1 MRFLHRLFFTIL
13 LGVSFCTLSAEASD
27 WRTLVRGTWVLHCHE
42 EDLEN
47 GRRVLSMADEALPR
61 MTGDFGLSSTE
72 TIHIVIAPSEQ
83 AFHRLTGGQIPE
95 WGSGAADPS
104 QAMIFLKSPRF
115 SRPEV
120 DLRQVVHHEL
130 SHVLLWMAVGFHPVD
145 RWFDE
150 GLAQMES
157 GEMGIRGGVLLARSL
172 LSGDIIWLDEVDEVL
187 KFRREKA
194 ALAYGESRAAVDYL
208 IASYGRESIVGIIQ
222 AIRSGKTMDNALQ
235 STIGVGFQDFQTDWY
250 HAMKQKYRW
259 YILLDFWVVFSVFL
273 VILFITAFFVTR
285 NRTRKIK
292 KRWAEEEQYGF
303 ETMEERTASG

>member
-1 MRFLHRLFFTIL
+1 MRFLHRLFLAIL
-13 LGVSFCTLSAEASD
+13 LGVSFCAHSVAALE
-27 WRTLVRGTWVLHCHE
+27 WRQLVRGTWVLHCHE

-61 MTGDFGLSSTE
+61 MTGDFGLSSTGM
-72 TIHIVIAPSEQ
+72 IHIVIAPSEQ

-115 SRPEV
+115 SRPETN
-120 DLRQVVHHEL
+120 LRQVVHHEL
-130 SHVLLWMAVGFHPVD
+130 SHVLLWMAVDSHPVD

-150 GLAQMES
+150 GLAQLES
-157 GEMGIRGGVLLARSL
+157 GEMGIRGAVLLARSL

-194 ALAYGESRAAVDYL
+194 ALAYGESRAAIDYL
-208 IASYGRESIVGIIQ
+208 IASYGRENIGRIIQ
-222 AIRSGKTMDNALQ
+222 AIRAGKTMDDALMN
-235 STIGVGFQDFQTDWY
+235 TIGIGFQDFQTDWY

-259 YILLDFWVVFSVFL
+259 YILLDFWVMFSLVL
-273 VILFITAFFVTR
+273 VILFFTAFFVTR
-285 NRTRKIK
+285 NRTRRIK
-292 KRWAEEEQYGF
+292 QRWAEEEQYGF